1 MQASKFKSIKN
12 LAMNILFGFWCC
24 MQASTARHPCGVQL
38 TQLADPQMPSMPRLH
53 KLVPRLLLF
62 AHNSVQSLLLQT
74 RQVVKPQNARKEK
87 KRKDYAFRRQFN
99 EKPSVIPGCS
109 GPECHMQSPDELPA
123 GLLPSSGLLRSA
135 EE

>member
-1 MQASKFKSIKN
+1 
-12 LAMNILFGFWCC
+12 
-24 MQASTARHPCGVQL
+24 
-38 TQLADPQMPSMPRLH
+38 MPRLH

-87 KRKDYAFRRQFN
+87 KRKNYAFRRQFD

-109 GPECHMQSPDELPA
+109 GPECHMRMTDPTCPDELPA
-123 GLLPSSGLLRSA
+123 GLLPLSGLQRNA
-135 EE
+135 EG